1 MGWTKFS
8 IRPEYEDFHT
18 NIRNLFSSRKR
29 LFQLKKYI
37 CFVDPR
43 HVLTED
49 ERNNHL
55 FKISNVSS
63 SVINK
68 CNTLFNC
75 DREVSVDGA
84 MIKGRLA
91 IKLRI
96 PDKPVKFG
104 VKLFVLCDARSGYC
118 KNVIFYAAKDDRA
131 AGNLGKPGKIVI
143 ELMRD
148 LHWTN
153 HHLYIDNFYTSP
165 ILFRLLKAQGIL
177 AAGTAR
183 PRQGYP
189 TNKLKTVQLRS
200 RGQVAW
206 LSWNEMLALMWKD

>member
-1 MGWTKFS
+1 M
-8 IRPEYEDFHT
+8 
-18 NIRNLFSSRKR
+18 
-29 LFQLKKYI
+29 
-37 CFVDPR
+37 DPR

-148 LHWTN
+148 LH
-153 HHLYIDNFYTSP
+153 
-165 ILFRLLKAQGIL
+165 
-177 AAGTAR
+177 
-183 PRQGYP
+183 
-189 TNKLKTVQLRS
+189 
-200 RGQVAW
+200 
-206 LSWNEMLALMWKD
+206 